1 MGAEVQDQSVRCFS
15 NHENV
20 KGNEMKLI
28 TVALMATL
36 MVGLLASADDYTGNA
51 KGPDDPRAE
60 VIGENQ
66 SLPVLALSGQKSM
79 DLGNQAIGKTGLAVI
94 SLSGTDPAVFGQFN
108 FAKDGV
114 GDGGS
119 YGAWKPGI

>member
-1 MGAEVQDQSVRCFS
+1 
-15 NHENV
+15 
-20 KGNEMKLI
+20 MKSIAIVLLAAL
-28 TVALMATL
+28 TVS
-36 MVGLLASADDYTGNA
+36 LLASADDYTGNA

-79 DLGNQAIGKTGLAVI
+79 DIGNQALGKTGLPVM
-94 SLSGTDPAVFGQFN
+94 SLSGTDPAVFGQFA

>member
-1 MGAEVQDQSVRCFS
+1 MRNAISIFV
-15 NHENV
+15 
-20 KGNEMKLI
+20 I
-28 TVALMATL
+28 IALA
-36 MVGLLASADDYTGNA
+36 VVCIAAGQNFQGNA
-51 KGPDDPRAE
+51 KGPDDPRAGI
-60 VIGENQ
+60 IGENQ

-79 DLGNQAIGKTGLAVI
+79 DLGNQALGKTGLAVI
-94 SLSGTDPAVFGQFN
+94 SLSGTDPAVFGQFS

>member
-1 MGAEVQDQSVRCFS
+1 
-15 NHENV
+15 
-20 KGNEMKLI
+20 MKQLI
-28 TVALMATL
+28 AVLGIIALA
-36 MVGLLASADDYTGNA
+36 VIGIAAGQNYQGNA

-60 VIGENQ
+60 IIGENQ
-66 SLPVLALSGQKSM
+66 SLPVLVLSGQKSM
-79 DLGNQAIGKTGLAVI
+79 DLGQQALGRTGLTVI
-94 SLSGTDPAVFGQFN
+94 SLSGTDPAVFGQFS

>member
-1 MGAEVQDQSVRCFS
+1 MR
-15 NHENV
+15 H
-20 KGNEMKLI
+20 LI
-28 TVALMATL
+28 YLVIIALA
-36 MVGLLASADDYTGNA
+36 VIGIAAGQNYQGNA
-51 KGPDDPRAE
+51 KGPDNPRAE
-60 VIGENQ
+60 IIGVNQ

-79 DLGNQAIGKTGLAVI
+79 DLGNQALGKTGLAVV
-94 SLSGTDPAVFGQFN
+94 SLSGTDPAVFGQFS

>member
-1 MGAEVQDQSVRCFS
+1 
-15 NHENV
+15 
-20 KGNEMKLI
+20 MKSIAIVLLAAL
-28 TVALMATL
+28 TVS
-36 MVGLLASADDYTGNA
+36 LLASADDYTGNA

-66 SLPVLALSGQKSM
+66 SLPVLALSGQMSM
-79 DLGNQAIGKTGLAVI
+79 DIGNQAIGKTGLAVI
-94 SLSGTDPAVFGQFN
+94 SLSGTDPAAFGQFN

>member
-1 MGAEVQDQSVRCFS
+1 
-15 NHENV
+15 
-20 KGNEMKLI
+20 MKSIAIVLLAAL
-28 TVALMATL
+28 TVS
-36 MVGLLASADDYTGNA
+36 LLASADDYTGNA

-66 SLPVLALSGQKSM
+66 SLPVLVLSGQKSM
-79 DLGNQAIGKTGLAVI
+79 DLGNQALGQTGLAVV
-94 SLSGTDPAVFGQFN
+94 SLSGTNPAVFGQFS

>member
-1 MGAEVQDQSVRCFS
+1 
-15 NHENV
+15 
-20 KGNEMKLI
+20 MKSIAIVLLAAL
-28 TVALMATL
+28 TVS
-36 MVGLLASADDYTGNA
+36 LLASADDYTGNA

-66 SLPVLALSGQKSM
+66 SLPVLELSGEMSM
-79 DLGNQAIGKTGLAVI
+79 DIGNQALGKTGLAVI
-94 SLSGTDPAVFGQFN
+94 SLSGTDPAVFGQFS

>member
-1 MGAEVQDQSVRCFS
+1 
-15 NHENV
+15 
-20 KGNEMKLI
+20 MKSIAIVLLAAL
-28 TVALMATL
+28 TVS
-36 MVGLLASADDYTGNA
+36 LLASADDYTGNA

-60 VIGENQ
+60 VVGVNQ

-79 DLGNQAIGKTGLAVI
+79 DLGNQALGKTGLAVV
-94 SLSGTDPAVFGQFN
+94 SLSGTDPAVFGQFS

>member
-1 MGAEVQDQSVRCFS
+1 MRNAISIFV
-15 NHENV
+15 
-20 KGNEMKLI
+20 I
-28 TVALMATL
+28 IALA
-36 MVGLLASADDYTGNA
+36 VIGIAASQNYQGNA
-51 KGPDDPRAE
+51 KGPDDPRADI
-60 VIGENQ
+60 IGENQ

-79 DLGNQAIGKTGLAVI
+79 DLGNQAIGKTGLAVV
-94 SLSGTDPAVFGQFN
+94 SLSGTDPAVFGQFA

>member
-1 MGAEVQDQSVRCFS
+1 
-15 NHENV
+15 
-20 KGNEMKLI
+20 MKSIAIVLLAAL
-28 TVALMATL
+28 TVS
-36 MVGLLASADDYTGNA
+36 LLASADDYTGNA

-79 DLGNQAIGKTGLAVI
+79 DIGNQALGKTGLPVM
-94 SLSGTDPAVFGQFN
+94 SLSGTDPAVFGQFS